1 MMSAPSSHCACRI
14 VAAPAGQKRSQK
26 TSNAML
32 LTAKSNSS
40 AGTLDILHMLV
51 GAVFRPQS
59 A

>member
-26 TSNAML
+26 TNAML